1 MTRILIVDDHA
12 IVRHGIRQTLA
23 LCPTL
28 QVCGEAENG
37 WEAVEQVRHHA
48 FDLVLLDMSMP
59 GPSGVELIRRMRQ
72 EKPHL
77 QILVLSMHDEG
88 QFAAKALKAGAS
100 GYVTKGCE
108 PETLLLAV
116 KKVAS
121 GGRFIE
127 PRMAE
132 EMVLGFGL
140 SGEKQPHEYLSK
152 RESQVLLKLAA
163 GRTIN
168 DIAEELALSAK
179 TVSSH
184 KAKLMQK
191 LNVANRAQLIRYAM
205 QNGLVD

>member
-12 IVRHGIRQTLA
+12 IVRHGIKQTLA
-23 LCPTL
+23 LCPAF
-28 QVCGEAENG
+28 QVRGEAENG
-37 WEAVEQVRHHA
+37 WEAVEQVRHQA
-48 FDLVLLDMSMP
+48 FDLVLLDMSLP
-59 GPSGVELIRRMRQ
+59 GPSGVELIRRLHQ
-72 EKPHL
+72 ERPHL
-77 QILVLSMHDEG
+77 QILVLSMHNEG
-88 QFAAKALKAGAS
+88 QLAAKALKAGAS
-100 GYVTKGCE
+100 GYITKGCE
-108 PETLLLAV
+108 PETLLMAV

-152 RESQVLLKLAA
+152 RENQILLKLAT
-163 GRTIN
+163 GQTIN